1 MARISVPLTAEEEA
15 TLIARARARG
25 VSVEI
30 LVRNAILEV
39 VTGASEVPPHPRSTE
54 RRRGQ
59 RRFR

>member
-25 VSVEI
+25 VSVEV

-39 VTGASEVPPHPRSTE
+39 VSGASEVPPHPPVD
-54 RRRGQ
+54 
-59 RRFR
+59 